1 MEGKAVTKG
10 TGISPRKVRIVAD
23 AIRNMPVIKAMQLL
37 QVADKR
43 GSYVLQKTLKSAV
56 ANAVNN
62 ANLDANDLYIAR
74 LEVNAGLQLKRMHMA
89 ARGRV
94 RPYKKRT
101 SHVTIVVASMAKKS
115 EKKVE
120 DKTVVE
126 PVKKAEK
133 GATNN

>member
-1 MEGKAVTKG
+1 MEIKAVTKG

-23 AIRNMPVIKAMQLL
+23 AIRKLPVIRAMQVL

-43 GSYVLQKTLKSAV
+43 GAYVLQKTLKSAV

-62 ANLDANDLYIAR
+62 ANLNAEDLYIAR
-74 LEVNAGLQLKRMHMA
+74 LEVNGGLQMKRMHMA

-101 SHVTIVVASMAKKS
+101 SHVTIVVASMAKQQTAKPA
-115 EKKVE
+115 EKKE
-120 DKTVVE
+120 E
-126 PVKKAEK
+126 KKEETK
-133 GATNN
+133 